1 MSKAFDCIM
10 HDLLI
15 AKLQAYGFNNDSWN
29 FICNYLLDREQI
41 IKTNSSFSTWSK
53 IEFDVPQESILG
65 LLLFNINILDML
77 FEQKGINFAAYADN
91 YTPIFCNKNL
101 EVLLSKLQI
110 CPLKML
116 ESFSNNYM
124 NKNSSKCHLILSF
137 DD

>member
-1 MSKAFDCIM
+1 
-10 HDLLI
+10 
-15 AKLQAYGFNNDSWN
+15 
-29 FICNYLLDREQI
+29 
-41 IKTNSSFSTWSK
+41 
-53 IEFDVPQESILG
+53 
-65 LLLFNINILDML
+65 ML